1 MYQFSLN
8 LFILV
13 GILISGVYAQQN
25 YSGPSVW
32 DCNSTDEAGPSP
44 AFLYTCNGEK
54 KPCRAFLT
62 FRPQPPYASVA
73 NISKLTS
80 SDPSELAR
88 INNVSKFAVFK
99 PNVEVI
105 VPITCSCSGQYY
117 QADTS
122 YILAEHDT
130 YYTVSTNNFQALTTC
145 DSVSRQNP
153 YDPLELKIGTK
164 LQIPLRCA
172 CPTKKQQIDGINFLL
187 TYGVIDDE
195 TVTQISDSFKV
206 KRTGVTYANGLSEE
220 ASVLYGE
227 TTILIPLEK
236 EPVGPRTRIKS
247 SSLKSK
253 KVVLTGIVTG
263 ISVAVFCLV
272 LFLFYTRSKHRAYD
286 HTKQK
291 RELPRDLLAGVAHHV
306 DQNCLKVFDF
316 DELEEATENFSPE
329 NKLGTSVYHGVLRG
343 KMLAVKRMSRDI
355 SREVHILKRIN
366 HFNLIALY
374 GACEHGNML
383 YLVYELM
390 ENGCLKEWLR
400 KKTSPNIHSWNCRIR
415 IALDVANGLLY
426 LHNFTSPAYV
436 HKDINSSNILLNRD
450 LRAKIAN
457 FSLAR
462 SADTGEN
469 GNSSIKFSMETKGYK
484 APEYLE
490 ANMVSP
496 KVDIYAFGVVLLEL
510 ITGREVVWKQD
521 GEEILLSEAVLAIMN
536 EGDTETK
543 LQEFIDPC
551 LQMEHPLGYI
561 IDQTDLMMRMINLSV
576 ACLQVEP
583 SRRLS
588 ASKVVST
595 LMKIQM
601 DALRPEFSSM

>member
-1 MYQFSLN
+1 MNHFSFN
-8 LFILV
+8 LFMFFAT
-13 GILISGVYAQQN
+13 LISGAYAQQN
-25 YSGPSVW
+25 YSGPLVW
-32 DCNSTDEAGPSP
+32 DCNNTDEAGPSP
-44 AFLYTCNGEK
+44 AFLYTCNGER
-54 KPCRAFLT
+54 KPCRAFLI

-73 NISKLTS
+73 NISMLTS

-88 INNVSKFAVFK
+88 VNNVSIFAVFK
-99 PNVEVI
+99 PNIEVI
-105 VPITCSCSGQYY
+105 VPVTCACSGQYY
-117 QADTS
+117 QANTS
-122 YILAEHDT
+122 YTVAPFDT
-130 YYTVSTNNFQALTTC
+130 YYTVSTYNYQSLTTC
-145 DSVSRQNP
+145 DSVTRQNP
-153 YDPLELKIGTK
+153 YNALELKIGTK
-164 LQIPLRCA
+164 LLIPLRCA
-172 CPTKKQQIDGINFLL
+172 CPTKEQKVDGTNFLL
-187 TYGVIDDE
+187 TYGVIGDE
-195 TVTQISDSFKV
+195 TVSQISDSFKV
-206 KRTGVTYANGLSEE
+206 KSTSVTYANGLSEE
-220 ASVLYGE
+220 ASVLYGA
-227 TTILIPLEK
+227 TTILIPLQK
-236 EPVGPRTRIKS
+236 EPAGPLTRINS
-247 SSLKSK
+247 SSSKSK
-253 KVVLTGIVTG
+253 KGVFIGIAGG
-263 ISVAVFCLV
+263 ISFAAFCLV
-272 LFLFYTRSKHRAYD
+272 LFLCYTRKHEVDDYK
-286 HTKQK
+286 KQ
-291 RELPRDLLAGVAHHV
+291 RWELPRDLLAGVAHHV

-400 KKTSPNIHSWNCRIR
+400 KKSSPKIHSWNCRIS

-462 SADTGEN
+462 SADIGEN

-490 ANMVSP
+490 ANKVSP

-510 ITGREVVWKQD
+510 ITGREVVLKQD
-521 GEEILLSEAVLAIMN
+521 GEEVLLSEKVLAIMN
-536 EGDTETK
+536 EKDNETK
-543 LQEFIDPC
+543 LQELVDPC
-551 LQMEHPLGYI
+551 LQMKHPLGYI
-561 IDQTDLMMRMINLSV
+561 IDQTDLTLRMINLSV

-583 SRRLS
+583 SRRLT
-588 ASKVVST
+588 ASEVVST
-595 LMKIQM
+595 LLKIQM
-601 DALRPEFSSM
+601 DALRPEFLSM

>member
-1 MYQFSLN
+1 MYQFPLN
-8 LFILV
+8 LFILF

-25 YSGPSVW
+25 YSGPLVEA
-32 DCNSTDEAGPSP
+32 CNNTGEGGPSP
-44 AFLYTCNGEK
+44 AFLYSCNGEK
-54 KPCRAFLT
+54 NPCQAFLI
-62 FRPQPPYASVA
+62 FRPHPPYASVA

-88 INNVSKFAVFK
+88 INNVSQFAVFK
-99 PNVEVI
+99 PNIEVI
-105 VPITCSCSGQYY
+105 VPVTCSCSGQYY
-117 QADTS
+117 QANTS
-122 YILAEHDT
+122 YVIAESDS
-130 YYTVSTNNFQALTTC
+130 YYKVSRYNYQALTTC
-145 DSVSRQNP
+145 DSVRSENP
-153 YDPLELKIGTK
+153 YDAFKLKIGTK

-172 CPTKKQQIDGINFLL
+172 CPTEKQRFDDINFLL
-187 TYGVIDDE
+187 TYGIIDDE
-195 TVTQISDSFKV
+195 TVEQISDSFKV
-206 KRTGVTYANGLSEE
+206 KRTSVTYANGLSEE
-220 ASVLYGE
+220 ASVLYGA

-236 EPVGPRTRIKS
+236 EPVGPRTRIGTS
-247 SSLKSK
+247 SSKSNK
-253 KVVLTGIVTG
+253 GIFIG
-263 ISVAVFCLV
+263 IGGGTSIAVFCLV
-272 LFLFYTRSKHRAYD
+272 MFLFYTRCKQKADD
-286 HTKQK
+286 HTKHK
-291 RELPRDLLAGVAHHV
+291 WELPRDILAGVAHHV
-306 DQNCLKVFDF
+306 DQNRLKVFDF

-329 NKLGTSVYHGVLRG
+329 NKLGTSVYHGVLHG

-355 SREVHILKRIN
+355 SKEVHILKRIN

-400 KKTSPNIHSWNCRIR
+400 KKSSPEIHSWNCRIR

-436 HKDINSSNILLNRD
+436 HKDITSSNILLNRD

-462 SADTGEN
+462 SANIGEN
-469 GNSSIKFSMETKGYK
+469 GNSSIKFSLETKGYK

-490 ANMVSP
+490 ANIVSP

-510 ITGREVVWKQD
+510 ITGREVILKQD
-521 GEEILLSEAVLAIMN
+521 GEEVMLSEAVLAIMD
-536 EGDTETK
+536 GRDTETK
-543 LQEFIDPC
+543 LQELVDPC
-551 LQMEHPLGYI
+551 LQMKHPLGYI
-561 IDQTDLMMRMINLSV
+561 VDQTDLTLRMINLSV

-583 SRRLS
+583 SRRLT

-601 DALRPEFSSM
+601 DALKPEFLSM